1 MAMSIRRGVVA
12 ATLIAGICL
21 ATSAPAFAEP
31 DYQMDA
37 SGIEQTVLRAQMPK
51 TLGSWHQNL
60 YFANDNSAPALCW
73 STKGTQM
80 TLPKAS
86 LGGLVGYQV
95 NSNIG
100 GGVTIYQ
107 YKDQK
112 SADAALAALQST
124 VCPDSPKVG
133 TDSGAE
139 NLVQAS
145 AGSDFTNS
153 DRNEISVGTTYK
165 EGNVTVT
172 TLTITTVVG
181 VGVVQTSVTV
191 SGPAASTKGFNKASD
206 MNKKW
211 HAQVVKAYEAFGSGG
226 SL

>member
-1 MAMSIRRGVVA
+1 MTGSLRMS
-12 ATLIAGICL
+12 LIATSLVAMGAIAL
-21 ATSAPAFAEP
+21 ATPAMAAP
-31 DYQMDA
+31 DYQLNA

-60 YFANDNSAPALCW
+60 YFANDNESPAVCW

-80 TLPKAS
+80 TLPKANK
-86 LGGLVGYQV
+86 GGLVGYEV
-95 NSNIG
+95 NSNIT
-100 GGVTIYQ
+100 GGVTLFQ

-112 SADAALAALQST
+112 SADAALAALQSM

-133 TDSGAE
+133 TDSGPE

-145 AGSDFTNS
+145 AGSDFTSS
-153 DRNEISVGTTYK
+153 DRNSMSVGTTYD
-165 EGNVTVT
+165 EGGVKVT

-191 SGPAASTKGFNKASD
+191 SGPAASSKSISKASD
-206 MNKKW
+206 LNKKW
-211 HAQVVKAYEAFGSGG
+211 HSQAVAAYEGFGSGG
-226 SL
+226 SH